1 MKVNVEKQPK
11 AQLKISVTVPNDAVV
26 KSYNKILDQ
35 KVQNTE
41 IDGFRKGNAPRDK
54 VEQKIG
60 VSTIYGE
67 VINDLLQIYYSQAV
81 KENHIIPISNPKVE
95 VKEFDLKKDFEF
107 IATVA
112 TKPDVKIKD
121 YKKELKKYYENK
133 NKEIKK
139 ENAEKL
145 KKGEK
150 LEHEHAHIH
159 PNEVIEQ
166 ILNVTTVEVADILI
180 EEETN
185 RLVARLV
192 DQVVSAGMK
201 VEDYLKAQ
209 KTDMDELKKNY
220 SKIAEQN
227 IKAELALNELIKIE
241 KVEVS
246 DDEIMA
252 SLGDVDD
259 KTKEQLEN
267 PVQKIYIKTILEKN
281 KLISNLIKEI
291 EGENNHE

>member
-26 KSYNKILDQ
+26 KSYNKILDK

-54 VEQKIG
+54 VEQKVG